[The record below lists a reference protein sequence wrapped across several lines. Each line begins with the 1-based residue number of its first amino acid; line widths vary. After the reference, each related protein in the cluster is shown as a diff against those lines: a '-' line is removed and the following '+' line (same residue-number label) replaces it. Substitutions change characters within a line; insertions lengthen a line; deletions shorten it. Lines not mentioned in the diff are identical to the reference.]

1 MAGARVVHCTA
12 DNVFI
17 RRLAM
22 ELVSDDREYDRA
34 RVPSDESRTP
44 GVVHVR
50 GGAVVQQTRPVL
62 HARIGDSVEL

>member
-1 MAGARVVHCTA
+1 MAGARVIHCIA

-22 ELVSDDREYDRA
+22 ELVSDDREHDR
-34 RVPSDESRTP
+34 VDESRSH

-50 GGAVVQQTRPVL
+50 GGAVAQQTRPVL
-62 HARIGDSVEL
+62 HARRDDSVEL